1 MGKASN
7 ELFAQF
13 FFRIYN
19 EIPHCTLAS
28 FSTLKYINSS
38 NFIKFRETFKARFL
52 GGFVCPAYTF
62 DNVKGQ
68 FPIGFLVWNLNKND
82 KAMQKIITLDA
93 YNEKNEYMGEKRF
106 YLLKNTKTKR
116 FNEYLQKFDDK
127 QCQKLA
133 ILMADAP
140 DFQNNNHV
148 AIMTSK
154 TKGHWIFKNI
164 TPNNLIPFSVY
175 FSVRHAI
182 KATWLNDRDQFLYP
196 NSEWEKDSE
205 FQNDCLAFTLF
216 HGQNRI
222 TSRVDSTNG
231 GGGGNIKHFF
241 PFSEKEGGEKEA
253 FASHFMRDFL
263 NGKIKRDCISASE
276 TKQSKNKLF
285 SDKDLGLES
294 KNFIPNKPLTFSKEA
309 QDVFRAGRK
318 IWQYYHQ
325 NFEKIPEIH
334 TQHNDD
340 FYRIYN
346 ANASLYDI
354 KGYFQGFTQSGNKSK
369 MNAKSQDPHYNDLI
383 AELKIALEI
392 LAKKIEP
399 RIYEYG
405 FLLE

>member
-1 MGKASN
+1 
-7 ELFAQF
+7 
-13 FFRIYN
+13 
-19 EIPHCTLAS
+19 
-28 FSTLKYINSS
+28 
-38 NFIKFRETFKARFL
+38 
-52 GGFVCPAYTF
+52 
-62 DNVKGQ
+62 
-68 FPIGFLVWNLNKND
+68 
-82 KAMQKIITLDA
+82 MQKVIKLDV

-106 YLLKNTKTKR
+106 YTEALNNQKSLNQWIATFKN
-116 FNEYLQKFDDK
+116 NSQ
-127 QCQKLA
+127 Q
-133 ILMADAP
+133 IGLMSMYP
-140 DFQNNNHV
+140 SDFQNN
-148 AIMTSK
+148 
-154 TKGHWIFKNI
+154 TKFSIRSHAQARYCILI
-164 TPNNLIPFSVY
+164 TPNNLISTSVY

-231 GGGGNIKHFF
+231 GGGGNKNHFI
-241 PFSEKEGGEKEA
+241 PFSEKEVGAKEA

-263 NGKIKRDCISASE
+263 NGKIKQDRASASE

-294 KNFIPNKPLTFSKEA
+294 KSFIPNKPLTFSKEA
-309 QDVFRAGRK
+309 QDVFRAGLK

-325 NFEKIPEIH
+325 NFGQIPEIH
-334 TQHNDD
+334 AQHNDD

-346 ANASLYDI
+346 SNASLYDI

-369 MNAKSQDPHYNDLI
+369 MNTKSQDPHYNDLI
-383 AELKIALEI
+383 AELRYTLEI